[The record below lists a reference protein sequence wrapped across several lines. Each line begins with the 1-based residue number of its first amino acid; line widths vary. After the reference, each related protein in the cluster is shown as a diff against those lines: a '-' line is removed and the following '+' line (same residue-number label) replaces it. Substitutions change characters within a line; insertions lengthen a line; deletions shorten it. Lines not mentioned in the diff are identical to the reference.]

1 MITIDNG
8 QPRGIDKFIDP
19 KDFKAFVSKSMVHAE
34 EAAEAMIV
42 SYNTCMNLDPS
53 TGKSMGYEPSNSFY
67 IYGSPGYG
75 KSQLIDLFIEF
86 MRLEGV
92 IAEGEEVF
100 RLNFHKEMTADSIIG
115 PLDMELFNKEGKFT
129 KKVEEGFGAYRFA
142 FFAEMSDAST
152 DTLAYLKETLTSGTI
167 KDGSRI
173 YKINTCMVVADT
185 NVNPDEFSYSET
197 TAAITKRF
205 PIKHLMTWPS
215 HKVEDYYEGLKRSS
229 RNKELSS
236 FGAVAAHAA
245 EYVNAKNPKRPPI
258 DPRTVGKLESVMI
271 ANRTVTCFKHMEEF
285 TSVPLNLLEST
296 YKVHEK
302 ARIRLHTDFSGTV
315 AEIESIVKNIEIEN
329 SFWGKGGSDADQ
341 ASMIDELE
349 VMIDSVAQTS
359 NKNETLE
366 EINFRKGFVSSIKDK
381 IEGFRAEIVPLSS
394 PVREAKTK
402 KAKVKS

>member
-19 KDFKAFVSKSMVHAE
+19 KEFRAFVSKSMVHAE
-34 EAAEAMIV
+34 EAAEAMIT

-75 KSQLIDLFIEF
+75 KSKLIELFIEF
-86 MRLEGV
+86 MRLEGI

-142 FFAEMSDAST
+142 FFAEMSDASE
-152 DTLAYLKETLTSGTI
+152 DTLAYLKETLTSNTI

-173 YKINTCMVVADT
+173 YKLNTCMVVADS
-185 NVNPDEFSYSET
+185 NIDPGEFSHSDT
-197 TAAITKRF
+197 TQAIIERF
-205 PIKHLMTWPS
+205 PVEHHMTWPS

-236 FGAVAAHAA
+236 FGAAAAHAA

-258 DPRTVGKLESVMI
+258 NPRKVGKLESIMI
-271 ANRTVTCFKHMEEF
+271 ANRSVASYKHMGDF
-285 TSVPLNLLEST
+285 RSVPLNLLEST
-296 YKVHEK
+296 YKLHEE
-302 ARIRLHTDFSGTV
+302 ARVRLHTNFSYTV
-315 AEIESIVKNIEIEN
+315 DKIGSLVKQLAD
-329 SFWGKGGSDADQ
+329 SFST
-341 ASMIDELE
+341 SMVWTDTDDRRQLLLDELE
-349 VMIDSVAQTS
+349 VMVDSVAQTS
-359 NKNETLE
+359 DKNETLE
-366 EINFRKGFVSSIKDK
+366 EINVRKEFVSSIKDK
-381 IEGFRAEIVPLSS
+381 IEGFRTSIHPTEQPKPIKP
-394 PVREAKTK
+394 K
-402 KAKVKS
+402 KAKAKP